1 MNQILSCKVMK
12 ILSIFTYDSPR
23 KSNNLMKIIFVTFFI
38 FSFTFAQGQID
49 TITTTQVNSYVG
61 KDVFLKGKVVSSKN
75 HTAKNGDI
83 MLFIDLD
90 KPYPNNAIG
99 ITFYSEVLS
108 KLSTPPSQLYNKY
121 VLVRG
126 KINLYRDK
134 PNMVVK
140 NEEDLKIIQV
150 IAN

>member
-49 TITTTQVNSYVG
+49 TITSTQVNSYVG
-61 KDVFLKGKVVSSKN
+61 KDVFLKGKVVSLKN

-83 MLFIDLD
+83 MLFLDLD
-90 KPYPNNAIG
+90 KSYPNNAIG
-99 ITFYSEVLS
+99 ITIYSEVLS
-108 KLSTPPSQLYNKY
+108 KLSTPPSQLYNKF
-121 VLVRG
+121 VLIKG
-126 KINLYRDK
+126 KIELYRNK
-134 PNMVVK
+134 PDLVIK
-140 NEEDLKIIQV
+140 KHEDFKII
-150 IAN
+150 ATKE